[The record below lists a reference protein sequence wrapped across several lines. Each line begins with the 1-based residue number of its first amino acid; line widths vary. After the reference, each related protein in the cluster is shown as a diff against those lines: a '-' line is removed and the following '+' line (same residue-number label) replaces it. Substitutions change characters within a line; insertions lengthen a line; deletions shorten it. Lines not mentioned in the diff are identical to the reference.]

1 MKGQVCQYNHE
12 PCILFFSQKPC
23 LKILYCF
30 TIRTIV
36 RRENNL
42 LLFADYIIFIRFPH
56 SVSPFKEMASVFMN
70 MQQSL
75 EYFILFCVKT
85 ELSAGIIE
93 LTSRSQLNNRE
104 INLCKSLQISSK
116 REQCVKF
123 AIKLKLNNLYYN
135 STNDISEIH
144 WSK

>member
-1 MKGQVCQYNHE
+1 
-12 PCILFFSQKPC
+12 
-23 LKILYCF
+23 
-30 TIRTIV
+30 
-36 RRENNL
+36 
-42 LLFADYIIFIRFPH
+42 
-56 SVSPFKEMASVFMN
+56 MASVFMN

-135 STNDISEIH
+135 STNDILEIH
-144 WSK
+144 WSKGMIE